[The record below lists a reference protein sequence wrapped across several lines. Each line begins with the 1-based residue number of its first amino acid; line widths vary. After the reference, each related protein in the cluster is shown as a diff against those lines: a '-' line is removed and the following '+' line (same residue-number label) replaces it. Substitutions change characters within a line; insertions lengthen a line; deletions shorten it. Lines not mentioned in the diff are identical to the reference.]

1 MMRSR
6 SIALRFSFAG
16 GLVSSQSVCVWT
28 AVTPLYVHV
37 FYTTSPGPSCQSPW
51 SVKTV
56 CLKHTS
62 DLIPA
67 SVSVFCTQ
75 KGLAKWATPARPTK
89 NNQSGT
95 QTAPNPVM
103 MWSKGSSDLMLVGV
117 QSYTGIFQDNWN
129 VCYKIKPSL
138 RVWVSDCCL
147 FIYPWEL
154 EMCVSKTPD
163 HDACYNLICDCQIW
177 PMIKM
182 SFSITMD
189 RKNFGSSRKW
199 NIIHW

>member
-1 MMRSR
+1 MCSR

-75 KGLAKWATPARPTK
+75 KGLAKWTTPARPTK

-103 MWSKGSSDLMLVGV
+103 MWSKGISDLMLVGV
-117 QSYTGIFQDNWN
+117 QSDTGIIQDNWN

-182 SFSITMD
+182 SLV
-189 RKNFGSSRKW
+189 
-199 NIIHW
+199 